1 MYFGES
7 AVLIF
12 LRRYSYNF
20 IRIHIGEK
28 AGTAM
33 AKTNMNMLS
42 GSLWDKIFIFA
53 IPLAITGVIQQIFN
67 ATDVAIV
74 GHYVGKHAMAAVGC
88 NTPVVALMVNLFIGI
103 ALGINVVSAGFIG
116 LNDREKISRTV
127 HTGYAVVLV
136 LSIFISAVAI
146 LCSSYIMGL
155 LNVPPELM
163 DQASLYFKIIMAGL
177 PLTAVYNCGA
187 AVFASHGDT
196 RTPLLCL
203 TVAGII
209 NVVLNIFFITC
220 LNMKVEGVAIATVAA
235 SAVSAL
241 MLIFFLRKDE
251 TFSFSLR
258 QFTPDRA
265 IMNRILKIGL
275 PASLQ
280 GMVFSLSN
288 TCIQSAINS
297 LGADVMAASAAAFNI
312 EILVYFLLNSFG
324 QAATTFIGQNY
335 AVGNIKRCFEITRVC
350 LWQNMILTLLLSGFL
365 LYFARTF
372 LLLFTD
378 DPDVIE
384 IGRLRLMFI
393 LLPEGINVLLEV
405 MSGAMRGYGR
415 SLTPAMMALAGICGI
430 RIIWVYTVFSR
441 SPDFAVLMTC
451 YPVSW
456 FFTTLAI
463 IIAYIRFKNRHLI
476 PLTVKQHG

>member
-203 TVAGII
+203 TIAGII

-220 LNMKVEGVAIATVAA
+220 LNMKVEGVALATVAA

-241 MLIFFLRKDE
+241 MLIFFL
-251 TFSFSLR
+251 
-258 QFTPDRA
+258 
-265 IMNRILKIGL
+265 
-275 PASLQ
+275 
-280 GMVFSLSN
+280 
-288 TCIQSAINS
+288 SA
-297 LGADVMAASAAAFNI
+297 
-312 EILVYFLLNSFG
+312 
-324 QAATTFIGQNY
+324 
-335 AVGNIKRCFEITRVC
+335 
-350 LWQNMILTLLLSGFL
+350 
-365 LYFARTF
+365 
-372 LLLFTD
+372 
-378 DPDVIE
+378 
-384 IGRLRLMFI
+384 
-393 LLPEGINVLLEV
+393 
-405 MSGAMRGYGR
+405 
-415 SLTPAMMALAGICGI
+415 
-430 RIIWVYTVFSR
+430 
-441 SPDFAVLMTC
+441 
-451 YPVSW
+451 
-456 FFTTLAI
+456 
-463 IIAYIRFKNRHLI
+463 
-476 PLTVKQHG
+476 